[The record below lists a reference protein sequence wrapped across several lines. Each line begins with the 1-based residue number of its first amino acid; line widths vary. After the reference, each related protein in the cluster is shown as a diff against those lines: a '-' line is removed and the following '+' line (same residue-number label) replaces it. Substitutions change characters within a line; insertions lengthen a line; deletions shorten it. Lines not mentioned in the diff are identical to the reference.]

1 MLEHKIDKNKF
12 VDFCNGD
19 VKGEDTE
26 TLNHFDEHTRYQFTR
41 MLYAYG
47 TGMTGQNPFANDE
60 EVEITADIDAPLF
73 RFDLSSVPYYKRLRP
88 DQSARIPDYVDPC
101 PYSLYH
107 SSVSLFD
114 LSKPFFRI
122 LQTLPYP
129 IDQISC

>member
-1 MLEHKIDKNKF
+1 MQIPNDRGISTIFDIIFNKPPKFYGDNIIIEEQKELANKNSNKIDKNKF

-60 EVEITADIDAPLF
+60 EVEITADID
-73 RFDLSSVPYYKRLRP
+73 
-88 DQSARIPDYVDPC
+88 SATHT
-101 PYSLYH
+101 S
-107 SSVSLFD
+107 F
-114 LSKPFFRI
+114 
-122 LQTLPYP
+122 
-129 IDQISC
+129 

>member
-47 TGMTGQNPFANDE
+47 TGMT
-60 EVEITADIDAPLF
+60 
-73 RFDLSSVPYYKRLRP
+73 
-88 DQSARIPDYVDPC
+88 
-101 PYSLYH
+101 
-107 SSVSLFD
+107 
-114 LSKPFFRI
+114 
-122 LQTLPYP
+122 
-129 IDQISC
+129 

>member
-1 MLEHKIDKNKF
+1 MLEHKINKNKF

-60 EVEITADIDAPLF
+60 EVEITADIDSATHTSFYVNGQKAVKRYKESMSQLNS
-73 RFDLSSVPYYKRLRP
+73 SSVQAQLKAAGINTNSKRYK
-88 DQSARIPDYVDPC
+88 SAVKQMM
-101 PYSLYH
+101 SA
-107 SSVSLFD
+107 
-114 LSKPFFRI
+114 
-122 LQTLPYP
+122 
-129 IDQISC
+129 